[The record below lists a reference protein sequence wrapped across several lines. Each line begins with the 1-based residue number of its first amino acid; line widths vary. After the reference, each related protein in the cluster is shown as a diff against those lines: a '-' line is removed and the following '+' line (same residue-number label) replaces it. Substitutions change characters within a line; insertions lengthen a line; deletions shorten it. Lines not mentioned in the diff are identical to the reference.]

1 MKSTAL
7 AIVFCCI
14 SIGAVFA
21 QGQIPDEML
30 VKHKAYRNMMGL
42 LAFCQNRGVSEP
54 GALEYLREITSVYDH
69 LIGTS
74 KGDEAEAA
82 GRHGVLSAFGLVKP
96 IGDIANEEHQSVDD
110 ICRQFVGLY
119 KRQAD
124 KYARPTGQDMA
135 R

>member
-14 SIGAVFA
+14 GIGVVFA
-21 QGQIPDEML
+21 QGQVPDEML
-30 VKHKAYRNMMGL
+30 AKHKLYRNVLGL
-42 LAFCQNRGVSEP
+42 LAFCQSRGVSEP
-54 GALEYLREITSVYDH
+54 GVLEYLREMTNVYDD
-69 LIGTS
+69 LIGSS

-82 GRHGVLSAFGLVKP
+82 GRHGVLSGVGLVKP
-96 IGDIANEEHQSVDD
+96 IGEIADEEHQSVDD
-110 ICRQFVGLY
+110 ICRQLVGFY

-124 KYARPTGQDMA
+124 RIAWPTGQDTA

>member
-14 SIGAVFA
+14 SIGVVFA

-30 VKHKAYRNMMGL
+30 VKHKSYRNMLGL
-42 LAFCQNRGVSEP
+42 LAFCQSRGVSEP
-54 GALEYLREITSVYDH
+54 GAPEYLREITSVYDD
-69 LIGTS
+69 LIGSS
-74 KGDEAEAA
+74 KGDEAEAV
-82 GRHGVLSAFGLVKP
+82 GRQGVLSGFGLVKP
-96 IGDIANEEHQSVDD
+96 IEDVANEEHQSVDD
-110 ICRQFVGLY
+110 ICRQFAGFY

-124 KYARPTGQDMA
+124 RYIRPTGQNTA